1 LKIKSIIGFNVNHNC
16 FFRKPVSGFHKP
28 NYLNRPELITGFA
41 LKLVHLSPLS
51 SSKVNRSET
60 VTFGN
65 VNFEKAKTERE
76 GKIDLRREIPP
87 PLKKLTSHHPKKEEE
102 VEEREYQNG

>member
-1 LKIKSIIGFNVNHNC
+1 
-16 FFRKPVSGFHKP
+16 
-28 NYLNRPELITGFA
+28 
-41 LKLVHLSPLS
+41 
-51 SSKVNRSET
+51 